1 MINQLILKLTDLT
14 SVFELFIFSDIL
26 NLNREILKE
35 GNSLILTI
43 NKSITD
49 ENNRFKRLNVKK
61 IGSLIDLV
69 NKPIK
74 EVTFKINS
82 EKQLKEIS
90 NYLNKNGD
98 TLININLTNSDKD
111 LKFKLEN
118 KRNLDRKM
126 LNLLRNKEIS
136 AIID

>member
-1 MINQLILKLTDLT
+1 
-14 SVFELFIFSDIL
+14 L

-43 NKSITD
+43 NKSIAD
-49 ENNRFKRLNVKK
+49 ENNRFKRLNVQK

-82 EKQLKEIS
+82 EKQLIEIS

-98 TLININLTNSDKD
+98 TLININLTNSDKN

-118 KRNLDRKM
+118 KRNLDRKT